1 MEDLTQYFTV
11 SEVAKKL
18 AITKESVR
26 DLIRNKQMRA
36 VKIGQW
42 KIKPADL
49 EAFIKIRRNY

>member
-1 MEDLTQYFTV
+1 MEDLTQYLTV
-11 SEVAKKL
+11 LEVAKKL
-18 AITKESVR
+18 GITKESVR
-26 DLIRNKQMRA
+26 GLIRNKQMRA

>member
-1 MEDLTQYFTV
+1 MDDLTKYFTV
-11 SEVAKKL
+11 PEVAKK
-18 AITKESVR
+18 IGVTDEWVR
-26 DLIRNKQMRA
+26 DLIRKKQMRA

>member
-1 MEDLTQYFTV
+1 MEDLTQYLTV